1 MIRFYEFK
9 TNSMNYKILM
19 IIMVFLRSYAQDN
32 HNKFE
37 HNVKLEVNGSNNIEL
52 ISNIKSKE
60 NIDTLKLF
68 VKNNSTVGFKILYPL
83 NLKIKISDSLF
94 GKKIFI
100 FSNKETEIFKQVSL
114 SYILKI
120 PDDIK
125 TRNFFSDDNQLYLL
139 PDLEYIPFILNND
152 NIQYNFSIKRNN
164 KFSYIDEDFKIEKTK
179 LPYVLMGNFYL
190 KNVNKIETLIPKNI
204 KYDDDKLL
212 SILKIVDSSYNFFSK
227 IYGIPNK
234 KEKFKVF
241 FLNRSG
247 GHAHTSGLILD
258 QKYLIDDSKLSNRT
272 KLLISHE
279 VAHYWWGINVDS
291 SQSSL
296 FEGLSEYS
304 ALLYMEEI
312 EKVNIKDFYVDKS
325 IQLELNP
332 LDKIK
337 FDTITPYNDN
347 FYRTFSYSKLP
358 LILIEIENEIGREK
372 MLIKLKNL
380 FFKFNSIN
388 KKISYDDF
396 IRNFE
401 IPNVENELMANLLGL
416 DEFWKDY
423 YIKSVNDSIVTYG
436 VESLSNKENIL
447 VHLTNFDNK
456 IIADTISFDN
466 KINEVVRSYNFKV
479 KRVEID
485 PNFINSQIN
494 ILNDVF
500 DSNNVN
506 TSNSKIGK
514 IYEGEYYNLADKV
527 VKYLFYDQI
536 DINTFVLNDEL
547 QSKLKEI
554 ANSTRK
560 IKVNGFLLF
569 IDKKKNNM
577 KIKINF
583 SSSTKKSISGYL
595 EFTYIETIDGVYLK
609 SINRIK
615 L

>member
-1 MIRFYEFK
+1 
-9 TNSMNYKILM
+9 MNYKILM

-37 HNVKLEVNGSNNIEL
+37 HNVKLEVNCSNNIEL

-94 GKKIFI
+94 GKKILI
-100 FSNKETEIFKQVSL
+100 FSNKESEIFKQVSL

-139 PDLEYIPFILNND
+139 PDLEYIPSILNND

-204 KYDDDKLL
+204 NYDDDKLL

-388 KKISYDDF
+388 KKISYEDF

-423 YIKSVNDSIVTYG
+423 YIKSVNDSVVTYG

-514 IYEGEYYNLADKV
+514 IYEGEYYILADRV

-595 EFTYIETIDGVYLK
+595 EFTYVETMDSVYLK

>member
-1 MIRFYEFK
+1 
-9 TNSMNYKILM
+9 MNYKVLIVTLF
-19 IIMVFLRSYAQDN
+19 FLKIYAQDAKCN
-32 HNKFE
+32 LQYNIVFDTNDSY
-37 HNVKLEVNGSNNIEL
+37 NVKF
-52 ISNIKSKE
+52 ISEIKSKQ

-68 VKNNSTVGFKILYPL
+68 VNNNSTVEFKILYPL
-83 NLKIKISDSLF
+83 NLNIKISDSLF
-94 GKKIFI
+94 GKKILI
-100 FSNKETEIFKQVSL
+100 FSNKESEIFKQVSL

-139 PDLEYIPFILNND
+139 PDLEYIPSILNND
-152 NIQYNFSIKRNN
+152 NIQYNFSIKKNN

-179 LPYVLMGNFYL
+179 IPYVLMGNFYL

-204 KYDDDKLL
+204 NYDDDKLL
-212 SILKIVDSSYNFFSK
+212 SILKIVDSSYKFFSK

-291 SQSSL
+291 FQSSL

-312 EKVNIKDFYVDKS
+312 EKVNIKDFYVDKN

-358 LILIEIENEIGREK
+358 LIFIEIENEIGREK

-401 IPNVENELMANLLGL
+401 MPNVENELMANLLGL

-423 YIKSVNDSIVTYG
+423 YIKSVNDSVVTYG

-447 VHLTNFDNK
+447 VHLTNLDNK

-514 IYEGEYYNLADKV
+514 IYESEYYILADRV

-577 KIKINF
+577 KIKVNF